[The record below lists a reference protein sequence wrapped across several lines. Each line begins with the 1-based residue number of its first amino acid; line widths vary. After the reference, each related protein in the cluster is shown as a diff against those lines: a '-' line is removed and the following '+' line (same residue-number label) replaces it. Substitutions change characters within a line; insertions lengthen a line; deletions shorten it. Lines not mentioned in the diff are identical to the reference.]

1 MTSRK
6 PRQPGWYPDTSDP
19 EAERYWDGTRWQGRR
34 RFFLSN
40 DPRADSSNPADSKM
54 ATAVWVTVMMS
65 SLLVAII
72 VMLLI
77 VRTEIGR

>member
-6 PRQPGWYPDTSDP
+6 QRQPGWYPDASDP
-19 EAERYWDGTRWQGRR
+19 EAERYWDGTRWHGRR

-40 DPRADSSNPADSKM
+40 DLQAHASNPADSKM
-54 ATAVWVTVMMS
+54 TTAVWVAVMMG

-77 VRTEIGR
+77 VRAEIGR